1 MSRMTRKT
9 KEAFELLFRL
19 VLIVPA
25 AIGLTYL
32 PWIDLKEVLKRGED
46 FQYNLISL
54 SATVGGF
61 LFTGISLL
69 TATIENDLIKS
80 LWNNNYLD
88 DIYLGAFTGI
98 FLNVLT
104 IFAALAMVIMVLE
117 EPVQLII
124 LRAEI
129 VLILA
134 SLVFFVWNSFDLIS
148 MFGKTKKSKRG
159 L

>member
-1 MSRMTRKT
+1 M
-9 KEAFELLFRL
+9 
-19 VLIVPA
+19 
-25 AIGLTYL
+25 
-32 PWIDLKEVLKRGED
+32 
-46 FQYNLISL
+46 QQ
-54 SATVGGF
+54 
-61 LFTGISLL
+61 
-69 TATIENDLIKS
+69 
-80 LWNNNYLD
+80 
-88 DIYLGAFTGI
+88 FTGI